1 MVSFLIL
8 TIHLQNPL
16 PQKYEE
22 LVNEF
27 LLLRESNDN
36 NAYDLC
42 YFKSGYESTKCMM
55 IEVAPILA
63 EVKLEKTEKIN
74 DCLYAIFIRYTLEAG
89 VTEECYSFV
98 GTFKDTN
105 YIFINPENIP
115 DELKDNYNESKF
127 SIYRIS

>member
-1 MVSFLIL
+1 MSKRTISIGFLLFSMVSFLIL

-27 LLLRESNDN
+27 LLLKESNDN

-63 EVKLEKTEKIN
+63 EVKLG
-74 DCLYAIFIRYTLEAG
+74 L
-89 VTEECYSFV
+89 V
-98 GTFKDTN
+98 
-105 YIFINPENIP
+105 
-115 DELKDNYNESKF
+115 
-127 SIYRIS
+127 